1 MSEDR
6 VLPSLAKSTDEYMAA
21 FELSEDGYL
30 EEAEKHA
37 RKSIEIK
44 KNIEALI
51 LLVDILEKQGKDST
65 TFQKMLL
72 EEYPINPDTYRRLFL
87 SSFNSNKEEALS
99 YINRSINL
107 LKKAIYY
114 FDKSRLLYSM
124 GRYLEALASVDT
136 AIKMESRN
144 TSYWNQR
151 AEILMK
157 IARVNDAKESCEVSL
172 KIDQRDRNALVILSR
187 IYLNSGEKEKAKE
200 LLLKIENRDEEI
212 KKLLEESI
220 S

>member
-1 MSEDR
+1 
-6 VLPSLAKSTDEYMAA
+6 
-21 FELSEDGYL
+21 
-30 EEAEKHA
+30 
-37 RKSIEIK
+37 
-44 KNIEALI
+44 
-51 LLVDILEKQGKDST
+51 
-65 TFQKMLL
+65 
-72 EEYPINPDTYRRLFL
+72 
-87 SSFNSNKEEALS
+87 
-99 YINRSINL
+99 
-107 LKKAIYY
+107 
-114 FDKSRLLYSM
+114 M

-151 AEILMK
+151 AEVLMK

>member
-1 MSEDR
+1 
-6 VLPSLAKSTDEYMAA
+6 
-21 FELSEDGYL
+21 
-30 EEAEKHA
+30 
-37 RKSIEIK
+37 
-44 KNIEALI
+44 
-51 LLVDILEKQGKDST
+51 
-65 TFQKMLL
+65 MLL

-107 LKKAIYY
+107 LKKAVYY

-124 GRYLEALASVDT
+124 ERYLEALASVDT

-151 AEILMK
+151 AEVLMK
-157 IARVNDAKESCEVSL
+157 ISRVNDAKESCEVSL
-172 KIDQRDRNALVILSR
+172 KIDQRDRNALVLLSR